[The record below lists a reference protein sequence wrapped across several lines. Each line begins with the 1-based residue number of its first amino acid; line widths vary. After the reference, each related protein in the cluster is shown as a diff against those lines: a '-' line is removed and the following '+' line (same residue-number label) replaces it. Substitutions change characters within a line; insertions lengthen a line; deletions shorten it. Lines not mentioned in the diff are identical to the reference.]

1 VDDALRKLPA
11 EVLEHLEEITSYGGM
26 LSADLCQQICG
37 QLSSELE
44 ALMVQLLP
52 LAASFSNPVISKYQV
67 GAVAKGVTNE
77 NGFANLYLGANFEF
91 ANQALCFSI
100 HAEQSALSNAWC
112 HDEPYLESIAVTAPP
127 CGHCRQFLYEM
138 SGDRDFRVVLPSDK
152 ESTKVDIIDLSQLLP
167 SAFGPLD
174 LGCERLL
181 MEPGFGSNQFS
192 LSSKI
197 TDELV
202 ANALHATRF
211 CYAPY
216 TSNFAGCAIELDNGK
231 MYIGRYAEN
240 AAHNPSLSPFAS
252 AYSNA
257 MLSRNPTENIQ
268 IKRVVL
274 IENPTLASQKNVCEI
289 QLSGTDSDAKL
300 EYICTSTN

>member
-1 VDDALRKLPA
+1 MDDVLEKVPVEL
-11 EVLEHLEEITSYGGM
+11 LEHLESIIFDGGM
-26 LSADLCQQICG
+26 LSAGLCQQVCAE
-37 QLSSELE
+37 LSIDLE
-44 ALMVQLLP
+44 ALMIKLLP

-67 GAVAKGVTNE
+67 GAVAKGAIKE

-91 ANQALCFSI
+91 AGQALCFSI

-138 SGDRDFRVVLPSDK
+138 SGDRDFLVVLPSDTNGK
-152 ESTKVDIIDLSQLLP
+152 TVSTIDLSQLLP

-181 MEPGFGSNQFS
+181 MEPSFGSNKFS
-192 LSSKI
+192 FLSKI

-202 ANALHATRF
+202 ANALHAARF

-216 TSNFAGCAIELDNGK
+216 TSNFAGCAIELNNGK
-231 MYIGRYAEN
+231 IYIGRYAEN

-257 MLSRNPTENIQ
+257 MISRKPSEK
-268 IKRVVL
+268 IKINRVVL
-274 IENPTLASQKNVCEI
+274 VENSTLASQKGVCQS
-289 QLSGTDSDAKL
+289 QLLGCGSDVKL
-300 EYICTSTN
+300 EYISASSN